1 MSLYLDIHALQTLPP
16 SNINRDDTGAPKSA
30 TFGGVLRHRVSSQAW
45 KRAIRSDFKNHLAPS
60 QLGTRTRRVVA
71 KIVAEVQEI
80 APTWDPQ
87 DAAKAAEQILGAAGI
102 KTTPVKKKADT
113 DEEKSEAFGESSYLL
128 FLSAQQIRRVAE
140 YLVENDGA
148 KPSKK
153 EAKSLLDEEH
163 SVDISLFGRMIADAP
178 DYNVDAAVQV
188 AHALGVSAAEP
199 EFDYFTA
206 VDDSV
211 QDAEETGAGMIGTVQ
226 MSSSTLYRYATLDV
240 DGLARNLASGEAAT
254 SAAGAFLRSFIES
267 MPTGKQNTFA
277 ARTLPDAVV
286 VSLRDDR
293 PVSLVNA
300 FERPVTE
307 ENGSS
312 RRVVAARRLAAEAKN
327 LQEVYDAPAV
337 RTWVLGLEELAAELT
352 GLGDVVSLNTL
363 LDGVTAEL
371 KTRENA

>member
-1 MSLYLDIHALQTLPP
+1 MNLYLDIHALQTLPP

-45 KRAIRSDFKNHLAPS
+45 KHAIRSDFKNHLDPS

-71 KIVAEVQEI
+71 KIVAEIKEI
-80 APTWDPQ
+80 APSWDPQ
-87 DAAKAAEQILGAAGI
+87 HAAESAEQLLSVAGI
-102 KTTPVKKKADT
+102 KTAPTRKKAEE
-113 DEEKSEAFGESSYLL
+113 DESQPFGESGYLL
-128 FLSAQQIRRVAE
+128 FLSAQQIRRVATF
-140 YLVENDGA
+140 LVENDGVKA
-148 KPSKK
+148 SKK
-153 EAKSLLDEEH
+153 EVKALLDEEH

-188 AHALGVSAAEP
+188 AHALGVSAVEP

-226 MSSSTLYRYATLDV
+226 MSSSTLYRYATLNV
-240 DGLARNLASGEAAT
+240 NQLAENLDSSQAAT

-300 FERPVTE
+300 FERPVTV
-307 ENGSS
+307 GDGTS
-312 RRVVAARRLAAEAKN
+312 RRVFAARRLASEAKN

-337 RTWVLGLEELAAELT
+337 RTWVLGLDELAAELE
-352 GLGDVVSLNTL
+352 GLGDRVSLNVL
-363 LDGVTAEL
+363 LDSVTTEL
-371 KTRENA
+371 NARENA